1 MNSQRFA
8 RLGLAGVAFLCAT
21 SPALADDKV
30 ICSNKTTG
38 ALRFAPPVCTVN
50 ENQTVIAEQKNT
62 CALSDVGG
70 FNAAGLRKRWKLSGI
85 ELVNGI
91 FSECTFSANVT
102 GGILAANN
110 ACNDVYPT
118 FGMKNYDTPVSY
130 NIITGGTVE
139 NKGQCTFEF
148 NFKFQMLPNP
158 PVNATVRA
166 HMTTDKL
173 NLNGTFIVETFDGGG
188 VWSASRI
195 Q

>member
-1 MNSQRFA
+1 MSSLRFA
-8 RLGLAGVAFLCAT
+8 RLGLAGAAFLCAA

-50 ENQTVIAEQKNT
+50 ESQTVIAEQKNICT
-62 CALSDVGG
+62 LSDVGG
-70 FNAAGLRKRWKLSGI
+70 FNAAGSRKRWKLSGI
-85 ELVNGI
+85 EFVNGI
-91 FSECTFSANVT
+91 FTECTFSVGVT
-102 GGILAANN
+102 GNILPADN
-110 ACNDVYPT
+110 ACKDVYPLL
-118 FGMKNYDTPVSY
+118 GMKSYDTPVSY

-148 NFKFQMLPNP
+148 NVKFQLLPNP
-158 PVNATVRA
+158 PGSAVARA

-173 NLNGTFIVETFDGGG
+173 NLNGTFIAETFNGGG

>member
-1 MNSQRFA
+1 MNFSRFS

-30 ICSNKTTG
+30 ICSDKTTG

-50 ENQTVIAEQKNT
+50 ENQTVIAEQKNI

-70 FNAAGLRKRWKLSGI
+70 FNDAGLRKRWKLSGI

-91 FSECTFSANVT
+91 FSECTFSVGVT
-102 GGILAANN
+102 GNILPAVNG
-110 ACNDVYPT
+110 CKDVFPKL
-118 FGMKNYDTPVSY
+118 GMKNYDSPTLY

-148 NFKFQMLPNP
+148 NIKFQLPP
-158 PVNATVRA
+158 LAPGSAIARA